1 MIASLAFAFWRAE
14 HTPLFLAYMAAPLS
28 QGQGLNTGAAEVRV
42 KIASR
47 FRSHLSDLSLP
58 LQAKKAQSHPVC
70 YLKTVV
76 SEITLWARAFS
87 RISNATLRQCS
98 AK

>member
-1 MIASLAFAFWRAE
+1 
-14 HTPLFLAYMAAPLS
+14 MAAPLS
-28 QGQGLNTGAAEVRV
+28 QGQGPNTSAAEVRV
-42 KIASR
+42 KIASH
-47 FRSHLSDLSLP
+47 FRSHLSELSLP
-58 LQAKKAQSHPVC
+58 LQAKKAQSQPRC

-76 SEITLWARAFS
+76 SEITLWARALS

>member
-1 MIASLAFAFWRAE
+1 MIAS
-14 HTPLFLAYMAAPLS
+14 MAAPLS
-28 QGQGLNTGAAEVRV
+28 QGRGPNTSTAEVRV
-42 KIASR
+42 KIASH